1 MPRIP
6 IVIFNPNDDAGTI
19 LTNSTSEECGAFIP
33 FENNPERRRAQQLKE
48 FGSTRRSSNARL

>member
-1 MPRIP
+1 MP

-19 LTNSTSEECGAFIP
+19 LTNSTSEECGAFVP